1 MKADGSVGKA
11 RIFYQYTG
19 PERGVPDGLKCDV
32 EGNVYCTGPGGVWV
46 HKPDGSVLLRLK
58 LKGHA
63 TNIGFGDDDWRS
75 LYITMIGSVT
85 RNGRKAT
92 RILIRS

>member
-1 MKADGSVGKA
+1 M
-11 RIFYQYTG
+11 
-19 PERGVPDGLKCDV
+19 
-32 EGNVYCTGPGGVWV
+32 

-63 TNIGFGDDDWRS
+63 TNIGFGDDDWCS

-85 RNGRKAT
+85 RT
-92 RILIRS
+92 RLKIPGVAAR

>member
-1 MKADGSVGKA
+1 MLFRS
-11 RIFYQYTG
+11 
-19 PERGVPDGLKCDV
+19 
-32 EGNVYCTGPGGVWV
+32 
-46 HKPDGSVLLRLK
+46 GSVLLRLK

-85 RNGRKAT
+85 RT
-92 RILIRS
+92 RLKIPGVAAR